1 MTDLELQEQAER
13 FVNDELELKENSL
26 HRHDCIVSF
35 MAGAKWMQEQDDW
48 ISVDDRLPNVNE
60 MVLVFMLGRI
70 TKKPVMK
77 VDELTQDGWRLTD
90 AGFITHWMPLP
101 SPPNS

>member
-1 MTDLELQEQAER
+1 MTDLELQEQAKYKYLQFRDNNSTDSVLIEG
-13 FVNDELELKENSL
+13 FVD
-26 HRHDCIVSF
+26 
-35 MAGAKWMQEQDDW
+35 GAKWMQEQDDW